1 MFWQFNYLYAI
12 FLWHFSGVAQICLHT
27 CTHKHKRKHTHSTCT
42 HTHSQQTHTLASF
55 ISFQSL
61 PLCNCA
67 TIIFAPQI
75 HFRLRSFHFECA
87 RLCMCVC
94 VCVECVYAQQ
104 SPANFVRFI
113 YAHCATA
120 LHTSWRSRR
129 TEMNFHGNFIK
140 TNHASPPTIY
150 LPIHLFSLRH
160 QPVPI
165 LICVP
170 RTLWPLP
177 PSSPS
182 LGLIEDCR
190 LNCETNVLPHA
201 RTRRRGSMAFSIVG
215 HVVWPLFSAP
225 HSGRYLG
232 TRVLSLTVE
241 EEEEAAL
248 AKERKTR
255 SAH

>member
-1 MFWQFNYLYAI
+1 MR
-12 FLWHFSGVAQICLHT
+12 AQT
-27 CTHKHKRKHTHSTCT
+27 HTHTTLVHT
-42 HTHSQQTHTLASF
+42 HTHSKHTHLHLLFHFSLCLCATVQQSFLRRKF
-55 ISFQSL
+55 IS
-61 PLCNCA
+61 A
-67 TIIFAPQI
+67 
-75 HFRLRSFHFECA
+75 CA
-87 RLCMCVC
+87 RFTWSVHGCVC
-94 VCVECVYAQQ
+94 VCVCVVCVYAQQ

-190 LNCETNVLPHA
+190 LNCERNVLPHA

-241 EEEEAAL
+241 EEEAAL